1 MPLDL
6 DLQVRGCRSGAL
18 AGPSKTVCP
27 ATRIAASGSKMTG
40 RSPRNVIVVSR
51 NGRHSPRI
59 TTARRSY
66 LGADQSH
73 APTPFGRDLT

>member
-1 MPLDL
+1 
-6 DLQVRGCRSGAL
+6 
-18 AGPSKTVCP
+18 
-27 ATRIAASGSKMTG
+27 MTG